1 MDTLAWNNL
10 YSVTTATPAHWP
22 QPFAPVCG
30 IILIIQKYLV
40 IDGKEQT
47 QGIYDYSLS

>member
-10 YSVTTATPAHWP
+10 YSATATALANRP

-30 IILIIQKYLV
+30 IIRRYLV

-47 QGIYDYSLS
+47 QGSYDYSLS